1 MKIKVSEYISKFL
14 ELNDINK
21 IFCVTGGFSMH
32 LNDSFGKNKNFDIY
46 YQHHEQASGYSA
58 VGYSK
63 TNSNPVVVSIT
74 AGCGGTN
81 TITPCLVAHQDSL
94 PIFFISGQAKS
105 TETINYLNN
114 DKMKLRHY
122 SGQDCDIISIVK
134 PITKYAYEINNID
147 EVVNVFEEAM
157 KKLINGRPGPVWISI
172 PIDIQGSLFD
182 EEPELKKIEKDI
194 FNQIV
199 NKDDIDNIYNLL
211 KESKRPMI
219 IAGGGIKLGHCREKF
234 RNFISKYNIPIV
246 STFHGLDILET
257 ENNLFSGR
265 IGLVGDRSG
274 NFSMQNCDL
283 LLIMGS
289 RMAQGVVGYRAD
301 WFARGAKIIYIDND
315 ENELQKE
322 NVNYYLKINMDLNLL
337 FDNFNFDQKTLPD
350 YTEWVE
356 KCNYWKNKW
365 LYEMPPDLLDEN
377 GINPYFALKK
387 FNEIA
392 PSNKNVICA
401 SGSILNIIWHMANIK
416 ENDKFII
423 SSQGDMGF
431 ELTASIG
438 ACIAEP
444 NNLTIPIFG
453 EGSLQ
458 FNIQELQTIVHH
470 NFPIKIMI
478 TNNNCYGANFLT
490 QNIYFGCKNGADKES
505 GLSFPSTEKIA
516 NAYGIHYIRIEKNED
531 LEEKYKYFLSYNG
544 PIICEIIC
552 KVQLRTPKISAFK
565 NEDGT
570 FTNRPLEDLEPFI
583 DREEFKKEM
592 IVDIV

>member
-1 MKIKVSEYISKFL
+1 MKTKVSEYISKFL
-14 ELNDINK
+14 EKNGINT

-32 LNDSFGKNKNFDIY
+32 LNDSFGRNNNLKIY
-46 YQHHEQASGYSA
+46 YQHHEQACGYSA
-58 VGYSK
+58 TGYTK
-63 TNSNPVVVSIT
+63 TNSNPVVVCTT

-94 PIFFISGQAKS
+94 PVFFISGQAKS
-105 TETINYLNN
+105 LETISYLNN

-134 PITKYAYEINNID
+134 PITKYAYEIHNIN
-147 EVVNVFEEAM
+147 EVIPVFEEAM
-157 KKLINGRPGPVWISI
+157 RNLINGRPGPVWVSI
-172 PIDIQGSLFD
+172 PIDIQGSLFE
-182 EEPELKKIEKDI
+182 EEPVVKKIEKDI
-194 FNQIV
+194 LNQTV
-199 NKDDIDNIYNLL
+199 NNDDITNIYNLL
-211 KESKRPMI
+211 RNSKRPII

-234 RNFISKYNIPIV
+234 KKFITKYNIPIV

-257 ENNLFSGR
+257 ENKLFSGR
-265 IGLVGDRSG
+265 VGLIGDRSG

-289 RMAQGVVGYRAD
+289 RMAQGVVGYRSD
-301 WFARGAKIIYIDND
+301 WFAREAKIIYIDND

-337 FDNFNFDQKTLPD
+337 FDNFNYDEKTFPD
-350 YTEWVE
+350 YTEWVD

-365 LYEMPPDLLDEN
+365 MYEMPTDLSDEN
-377 GINPYFALKK
+377 GINPYLALKK

-438 ACIAEP
+438 SCIAEP

-516 NAYGIHYIRIEKNED
+516 NAYGIHYIRIKKNED

-544 PIICEIIC
+544 PIICEVIC
-552 KVQLRTPKISAFK
+552 KVQMRTPKISAFK
-565 NEDGT
+565 NDDGT
-570 FTNRPLEDLEPFI
+570 FRNRPLEDLEPFI

-592 IVDIV
+592 IVNIV